1 MAESWCVTDFDTFTS
16 SFQWT
21 IKKFRQRCAK
31 DERAL
36 ESPIFS
42 SGPGRDHYKWQL
54 KMDPRYVSLHLA
66 LVSKP
71 DDHARASV
79 EMAIYANGK
88 QKYKRESESAKLSKT
103 ATPVRSTLMVG
114 SKSMDVG
121 FIDFIKREELFTDR
135 YLVDNSLTIFC
146 KVTVFLF
153 DNVTHITGSRYSI
166 SVPECDVSTHFGSL
180 LSSEEFSDV
189 TLVVGSE
196 ELKAHRL
203 VLSARSPVFNTMF
216 QVDMREKLT
225 NYVEITDIELPVVQ
239 EMLTFIYT
247 GNSPKLNFKDMA
259 SKLLFAADKYQ
270 LGRLK
275 LMCQEALSRKLTVEN
290 VSQTLALAEMH
301 NATQLEAVCRDFI
314 LHCYSMVAS
323 DKHPREKCRHMYM

>member
-1 MAESWCVTDFDTFTS
+1 MRSVDRWCVTDYDSFTS

-21 IKKFRQRCAK
+21 IKKFQQRCAK
-31 DERAL
+31 KERTL
-36 ESPIFS
+36 ESPVLS

-54 KMDPRYVSLHLA
+54 KLDPSHYSSVSLHLK

-71 DDHARASV
+71 DDNCRASV

-88 QKYKRESESAKLSKT
+88 KEYGKESESEKLDSNT
-103 ATPVRSTLMVG
+103 E
-114 SKSMDVG
+114 VG
-121 FIDFIKREELFTDR
+121 FSSFIDRNQLFTK
-135 YLVDNSLTIFC
+135 YLVDNSITIYC

-153 DNVTHITGSRYSI
+153 ANVKHTTGSRYSI
-166 SVPECDVSTHFGSL
+166 AVPECDVSTHFGSL

-196 ELKAHRL
+196 ELKAHQL
-203 VLSARSPVFNTMF
+203 VLSARSSVFKTMF
-216 QVDMREKLT
+216 QVDMKEKLT
-225 NYVEITDIELPVVQ
+225 NHVEIMDIELPVVQ

-247 GNSPKLNFKDMA
+247 GNSPNLNLENMA

-270 LGRLK
+270 LVRLK
-275 LMCQEALSRKLTVEN
+275 RMCEEALSCKLTVEN

-314 LHCYSMVAS
+314 YHSDSMAVPLAPS
-323 DKHPREKCRHMYM
+323 KKRRLV

>member
-1 MAESWCVTDFDTFTS
+1 MAVRSADKWCVTDYDTFTS

-21 IKKFRQRCAK
+21 IKKFQQRCAK
-31 DERAL
+31 YERML

-54 KMDPRYVSLHLA
+54 KMNPSYSSVSLYLK

-71 DDHARASV
+71 DDNSRASV

-88 QKYKRESESAKLSKT
+88 KEYGKESESEKLDSNT
-103 ATPVRSTLMVG
+103 E
-114 SKSMDVG
+114 VG
-121 FIDFIKREELFTDR
+121 FSSFIDRDKLFTSYYG
-135 YLVDNSLTIFC
+135 YLVDNSLTIYC

-153 DNVTHITGSRYSI
+153 ANAKHTTGSRYSI
-166 SVPECDVSTHFGSL
+166 AVPECDVSTHFGSL

-189 TLVVGSE
+189 TLVVGKI

-203 VLSARSPVFNTMF
+203 VLSARSPVLKTMF
-216 QVDMREKLT
+216 QVDMREKST
-225 NYVEITDIELPVVQ
+225 NRVEITDIELPVVQ

-247 GNSPKLNFKDMA
+247 GNSPKLNLKDMA

-270 LGRLK
+270 LVRLK
-275 LMCQEALSRKLTVEN
+275 RMCEDTLSRNLTVEN

-314 LHCYSMVAS
+314 YHNYSMAAPLAPS
-323 DKHPREKCRHMYM
+323 KKRRLL

>member
-1 MAESWCVTDFDTFTS
+1 MMAADKWCVTDYDTFTS

-31 DERAL
+31 YERML

-54 KMDPRYVSLHLA
+54 KMDPSYSSVSLHLR

-71 DDHARASV
+71 DDNSRASV
-79 EMAIYANGK
+79 EMAIYAKGK
-88 QKYKRESESAKLSKT
+88 QEYIKESESEKLESNKE
-103 ATPVRSTLMVG
+103 L
-114 SKSMDVG
+114 G
-121 FIDFIKREELFTDR
+121 FSDFIGRDKLFTSYYG
-135 YLVDNSLTIFC
+135 YLVDNSLTIYC

-153 DNVTHITGSRYSI
+153 ANVTHTTGSRYSVA
-166 SVPECDVSTHFGSL
+166 VPECDVSTHFGSL

-189 TLVVGSE
+189 TLVVGRK

-203 VLSARSPVFNTMF
+203 VLSARSPVFKTMF
-216 QVDMREKLT
+216 QVNMREKST
-225 NYVEITDIELPVVQ
+225 NRVEITDIELPVVQ

-247 GNSPKLNFKDMA
+247 GNSPKLNLKDMA

-270 LGRLK
+270 LGHLK
-275 LMCQEALSRKLTVEN
+275 LMCQEALSHKLTVEN

-301 NATQLEAVCRDFI
+301 NATQLKAVCRDFI
-314 LHCYSMVAS
+314 YHNDSMAAS
-323 DKHPREKCRHMYM
+323 SMPSKKRRLV